1 MRVLRRLLVEDEA
14 QGIIEYGLLV
24 GGVALGLIFSFVA
37 LSGQLLNV
45 MGHAQNQL
53 TQIPTN

>member
-1 MRVLRRLLVEDEA
+1 MRVLRRLLIEEDA

-24 GGVALGLIFSFVA
+24 GGVCLGLIFSFVA
-37 LSGQLLNV
+37 LSGHLLGAMN
-45 MGHAQNQL
+45 HTQNQL